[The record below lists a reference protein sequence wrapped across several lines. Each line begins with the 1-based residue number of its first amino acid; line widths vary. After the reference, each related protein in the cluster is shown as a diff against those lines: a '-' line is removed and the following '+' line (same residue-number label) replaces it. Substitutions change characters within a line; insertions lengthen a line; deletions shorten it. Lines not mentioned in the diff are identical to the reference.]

1 MNNNIEDAQRVASG
15 VLASGVSSIA
25 SYLNLMK
32 DANEGI
38 VTLQKSVVHK
48 STIKNSHAD
57 AKKKAK
63 RKASRKSR
71 AVNRHK

>member
-1 MNNNIEDAQRVASG
+1 MNNNIEDTQRV
-15 VLASGVSSIA
+15 ASGVSSIA
-25 SYLNLMK
+25 SYLKLMK

-48 STIKNSHAD
+48 PTIKNSHTD

-63 RKASRKSR
+63 RKASKKSR
-71 AVNRHK
+71 AANRHK